1 MFIPKDMMQR
11 LTELQTSQEVVR
23 KRYLVN
29 AEGQILGRLAQEV
42 AKTLR
47 GKGKTFF
54 SYHLDLGDHVIV
66 FNAEKIR
73 VTGRKLKQKTY
84 TRYSGYPGGLKR
96 VTLEKLV
103 PLETGQRTV
112 SHDGKSRT
120 AGTTD
125 SRKSID
131 SIFSYPGD
139 GSAEGIGGTG
149 PTFCR
154 RGGHT
159 GEWETFE
166 RLL

>member
-96 VTLEKLV
+96 VTLEKLRKEQPEKLIQHAV
-103 PLETGQRTV
+103 QGMLPKTPLGRKIFGKLKVYRGETPPSLTKNTEV
-112 SHDGKSRT
+112 LEISS
-120 AGTTD
+120 
-125 SRKSID
+125 
-131 SIFSYPGD
+131 
-139 GSAEGIGGTG
+139 
-149 PTFCR
+149 
-154 RGGHT
+154 
-159 GEWETFE
+159 
-166 RLL
+166 